1 MNEKKERPLPNFA
14 KPLCECGNP
23 KEVRYLGDWCCSQCR
38 DIHERFNPT
47 QRKPRKNGGKP

>member
-1 MNEKKERPLPNFA
+1 MNEKKERHLPNFA

-23 KEVRYLGDWCCSQCR
+23 KEVRYLGDWCCSECR
-38 DIHERFNPT
+38 AIHERFNPT